1 MPRIKPKVFVF
12 VHKGKVSYATGLHA
26 AGMGLYAGFF
36 DPSSIGGPYAFKP
49 YEALRGKW
57 PDFLQGDLDKKLE
70 ELNQD

>member
-12 VHKGKVSYATGLHA
+12 VHQGKVRYATGLHA

-49 YEALRGKW
+49 HEETKDKW

-70 ELNQD
+70 ELNAD